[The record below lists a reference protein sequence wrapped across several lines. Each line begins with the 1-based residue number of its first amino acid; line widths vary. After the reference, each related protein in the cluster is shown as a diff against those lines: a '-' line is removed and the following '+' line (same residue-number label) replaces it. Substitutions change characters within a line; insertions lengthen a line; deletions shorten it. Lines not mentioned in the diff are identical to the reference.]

1 MAPIAAA
8 VWFFAAGAVMA
19 QGGTNS
25 ILDIEAPDP
34 LRGLLSEHLSIAAPA
49 GGTLDEGER
58 LRIARE
64 AKQQTADLLA
74 TEGYFSPS
82 VEVDTAGAGKLKL
95 VVVPGQRAEISAVDL
110 AFAGDIA
117 RGDEARDKRMAALR
131 SAWPLTVGKPFRQA
145 DWDAAKQTVLQG
157 LLVEDYAAASI
168 AESRAEVDPASGMVK
183 LSVRYDSGP
192 PFTLGQLE
200 VSGLDTYDQELV
212 QRYSKLKL
220 GEPYSQERLLELQ
233 RALQNTPYFS
243 SVVVDIDS
251 SAGPAEPAA
260 AAADTAQGAR
270 PVQVPVRVRVAEA
283 RPKRLSFGAGFSSNN
298 GPRGEITF
306 RDADI
311 FGRGWLLVTGIRAD
325 RIDQLG
331 YADIHLPPTSKD
343 YRDSFGVLA
352 EQTDNQGL
360 KTRRGAIGAVRT
372 RIKGIIETKWAL
384 NYQVEQRE
392 VAGAEDSQ
400 SKALALNYTWTWR
413 HVDNV
418 LDPRHGQVVSMQ
430 VGGATRLLLSDQN
443 FVRGYVRAQQYWT
456 VFDRDLFTLRGEVGW
471 TAAPSRVGVP
481 EEFLYRAGG
490 ANSVRGYN
498 YQSIGVDEGD
508 ATVGG
513 RYLIT
518 LSAEYVR
525 WFTEQWGGAV
535 FYDAGNATDDPHVT
549 PLLRGYGVGV
559 RWRSPAGPL
568 ALDLGY
574 GERDRK
580 IRPSFSISIAF

>member
-1 MAPIAAA
+1 MAPIVAAMWLF
-8 VWFFAAGAVMA
+8 VTGVVMA
-19 QGGTNS
+19 QGGVSS
-25 ILDIEAPDP
+25 ILDIEAPDSV
-34 LRGLLSEHLSIAAPA
+34 RGLLNEHLSIAAPA
-49 GGTLDEGER
+49 GGILDEGER

-82 VEVDTAGAGKLKL
+82 LEVDAASGNRLKL
-95 VVVPGQRAEISAVDL
+95 VVVPGPRAEISSVDL

-117 RGDEARDKRMAALR
+117 RSDEARDKRRAALH
-131 SAWPLTVGKPFRQA
+131 SAWSLTVGKPFRQA
-145 DWDAAKQTVLQG
+145 DWDAAKQTVLQA
-157 LLVEDYAAASI
+157 LLAEDYAAAAI
-168 AESRAEVDPASGMVK
+168 ADSRAEVDPASGTVK

-200 VSGLDTYDQELV
+200 VSGLDTYDQDLV
-212 QRYSKLKL
+212 QRYNKLRP

-251 SAGPAEPAA
+251 SAEQPADVAA
-260 AAADTAQGAR
+260 GTPREAGQ

-283 RPKRLSFGAGFSSNN
+283 RPKRLSFGTGFSSNN
-298 GPRGEITF
+298 GPRGEITY

-331 YADIHLPPTSKD
+331 YADIHLPPTSRD

-384 NYQVEQRE
+384 NYQVERRE
-392 VAGAEDSQ
+392 VDGADDSQ

-418 LDPRHGQVVSMQ
+418 LDPRHGQVVSAQ

-443 FVRGYVRAQQYWT
+443 FLRGYVRAQQYWT
-456 VFDRDLFTLRGEVGW
+456 VFDRDVFTLRGEVGW
-471 TAAPSRVGVP
+471 TAAPSRTGVP

-498 YQSIGVDEGD
+498 YQSIGVDEGN

-535 FYDAGNATDDPHVT
+535 FYDAGNATDNPHVT
-549 PLLRGYGVGV
+549 PLLRGYGLGV

-580 IRPSFSISIAF
+580 LRPSFSISIAF